1 MRTRSIR
8 SECSRPK
15 STGILHARPID
26 VRSPRDNVVQRI
38 YTGVLMT
45 STWTRHASQDH
56 FQEARRK
63 AMLTK
68 LLDARR
74 RHPSTMFSLEDVR
87 TRLNIRGQRWLG
99 HQTVPLDHIIG
110 SEGRYSDFD
119 RRFLPRSNA
128 LKNRWSSIDRAMQ
141 AAIELPPIDL
151 YKIGDVYFVR
161 DGNHR
166 VSVARQQGQIY
177 IDAYVTELIV
187 DVPLG
192 PDLSMRALL
201 LKEEYSDFL
210 EWTNLHDLR
219 PDERIEFSE
228 LGGYLDLVR
237 HINAHRYYLGQDLK
251 RDIGRDEAVSDW
263 YDQVYMPI
271 VRVIREQNLLKH
283 FPGRTEADLYRW
295 IMEHRWY
302 MLEHSGADPGPE
314 AAAAEYVA
322 LFGRKRLAGAVEDAL
337 RGALRKLMP

>member
-1 MRTRSIR
+1 MPER
-8 SECSRPK
+8 SED
-15 STGILHARPID
+15 A
-26 VRSPRDNVVQRI
+26 VRN
-38 YTGVLMT
+38 
-45 STWTRHASQDH
+45 SQWATQTAQSD
-56 FQEARRK
+56 FNEARRRALLAALRDIFRGQPN
-63 AMLTK
+63 AML
-68 LLDARR
+68 
-74 RHPSTMFSLEDVR
+74 SFEEVR
-87 TRLNIRGQRWLG
+87 ARLNVRGQRYLG
-99 HQTVPLDHIIG
+99 RQVVPLDHIIG
-110 SEGRYSDFD
+110 SEGRYVDFD
-119 RRFLPRSNA
+119 RQFLPRSDA
-128 LKNRWSSIDRAMQ
+128 LQQRWSNIDQAMLQ
-141 AAIELPPIDL
+141 AVDLPPVDL
-151 YKIGDVYFVR
+151 YKIGDIYFVR

-166 VSVARQQGQIY
+166 VSVARQQGGEF
-177 IDAYVTELIV
+177 IDANVVELIV
-187 DVPLG
+187 DVPLD
-192 PDLSMRALL
+192 PDLSVRDLL
-201 LKEEYSDFL
+201 MKEEYSDFL
-210 EWTNLHDLR
+210 EWTDLHTLR

-237 HINAHRYYLGQDLK
+237 HINAHRYYLGRQLQ